1 MFEKF
6 KKFLKYSIVG
16 IVNTIITYPA
26 FVFLSNIIDYTFAII
41 IIFPLGVLL
50 SYFLNKKFVF
60 NKEKGNMLIFF
71 IIMTI
76 MFITNFSIT
85 WILVEFGN
93 IIKEISQGI
102 AIVVAFIVH
111 YLLNKKFSFK
121 KFS

>member
-1 MFEKF
+1 MFENF

-16 IVNTIITYPA
+16 IVNTVITYPA

>member
-1 MFEKF
+1 MV
-6 KKFLKYSIVG
+6 FLK
-16 IVNTIITYPA
+16 
-26 FVFLSNIIDYTFAII
+26 
-41 IIFPLGVLL
+41 LL
-50 SYFLNKKFVF
+50 SLYDFLNKKFVF
-60 NKEKGNMLIFF
+60 NKEKGNMLVFF
-71 IIMTI
+71 IIMTT

>member
-1 MFEKF
+1 MFQNF

-26 FVFLSNIIDYTFAII
+26 FIFLSNIIDYTFAII

-76 MFITNFSIT
+76 MFLTNFSTT
-85 WILVEFGN
+85 WILVESGCSSIQKV
-93 IIKEISQGI
+93 IIWIEVCVSSNSCTTY
-102 AIVVAFIVH
+102 F
-111 YLLNKKFSFK
+111 
-121 KFS
+121 

>member
-1 MFEKF
+1 MFQNF

-26 FVFLSNIIDYTFAII
+26 FIFLSNIIDYTFAII

>member
-1 MFEKF
+1 MFQNF

-26 FVFLSNIIDYTFAII
+26 FIFLSNIVDYTFAII

-60 NKEKGNMLIFF
+60 NKEKGNMLVFF
-71 IIMTI
+71 IIMTTMI
-76 MFITNFSIT
+76 ITNFSIT

>member
-1 MFEKF
+1 MFQNF

-76 MFITNFSIT
+76 MFITNFSTT

>member
-1 MFEKF
+1 MFLNF
-6 KKFLKYSIVG
+6 KKFLKYFLVG
-16 IVNTIITYPA
+16 IINTSITYPA
-26 FVFLSNIIDYTFAII
+26 FILLSNIIDYTLAII

-60 NKEKGNMLIFF
+60 TKEKGSMVVFF
-71 IIMTI
+71 IVMTT
-76 MFITNFSIT
+76 MFLTNFLTT

-102 AIVVAFIVH
+102 AICMAFMVH

-121 KFS
+121 KVS

>member
-1 MFEKF
+1 MFQNF

-26 FVFLSNIIDYTFAII
+26 FIFLSNIIDYTFAII

-76 MFITNFSIT
+76 MFLTNFSTT

-93 IIKEISQGI
+93 ISKEISQGL
-102 AIVVAFIVH
+102 AICMAFIIH
-111 YLLNKKFSFK
+111 YLLNKKISFK
-121 KFS
+121 KIS

>member
-1 MFEKF
+1 MFQNF

-26 FVFLSNIIDYTFAII
+26 FIFLSNIIDYTFAII

-85 WILVEFGN
+85 WLLVEFGN

>member
-1 MFEKF
+1 MFQNF

-26 FVFLSNIIDYTFAII
+26 FIFLSNIVDYTFAII

-60 NKEKGNMLIFF
+60 NKEKGNMLVFF
-71 IIMTI
+71 VIMTT